1 MMIKIN
7 FLVASQIGTGLS
19 RQGSLRRSET
29 SGSNSG
35 GGSPCTTPP
44 GSTPSSSQGSP
55 ARYKLSAGPRKLAN
69 TRSSPQLML
78 NQIHEEAEDGGGH
91 IGNCLKIKKFFFLRD
106 IIYVFSNSRPG
117 GQLSSH

>member
-1 MMIKIN
+1 M
-7 FLVASQIGTGLS
+7 ASQIGTGLS

-44 GSTPSSSQGSP
+44 GSTPSSSQQGSP
-55 ARYKLSAGPRKLAN
+55 ARYKIAGKHKLAA

-78 NQIHEEAEDGGGH
+78 NQIHEETEDGGAH
-91 IGNCLKIKKFFFLRD
+91 IGNYYFFSKQICIFLCVCVLTRKKIML
-106 IIYVFSNSRPG
+106 
-117 GQLSSH
+117 

>member
-1 MMIKIN
+1 MMNNDKIH
-7 FLVASQIGTGLS
+7 FSVASQIGTGLS

-91 IGNCLKIKKFFFLRD
+91 IGNCLKIKIFFFFRE
-106 IIYVFSNSRPG
+106 IIYVF
-117 GQLSSH
+117 

>member
-1 MMIKIN
+1 M
-7 FLVASQIGTGLS
+7 ASQIGTGLS

-44 GSTPSSSQGSP
+44 GSTPSSSQQGSP
-55 ARYKLSAGPRKLAN
+55 ARYKLAGTRKLAA

-91 IGNCLKIKKFFFLRD
+91 IGILNYYFSCVLTGKKIIHKHND
-106 IIYVFSNSRPG
+106 IIVIS
-117 GQLSSH
+117 

>member
-1 MMIKIN
+1 M
-7 FLVASQIGTGLS
+7 ASQIGTGLS

-44 GSTPSSSQGSP
+44 GSTPSSSQQGSP
-55 ARYKLSAGPRKLAN
+55 ARYKLAGTRKLAA

-91 IGNCLKIKKFFFLRD
+91 IGILNYYFSCVLTGKKI
-106 IIYVFSNSRPG
+106 
-117 GQLSSH
+117 

>member
-1 MMIKIN
+1 M
-7 FLVASQIGTGLS
+7 ASQIGTGLS

-44 GSTPSSSQGSP
+44 GSTPSSGQQGSP
-55 ARYKLSAGPRKLAN
+55 ARYKLAGTRKLAA

-91 IGNCLKIKKFFFLRD
+91 IGILNYFLCFSCVLTKNKLMLHV
-106 IIYVFSNSRPG
+106 IIII
-117 GQLSSH
+117 L

>member
-1 MMIKIN
+1 METKLLDSIAK
-7 FLVASQIGTGLS
+7 FDFFSVASQIGTGLS
-19 RQGSLRRSET
+19 RQNSLRRSET

-55 ARYKLSAGPRKLAN
+55 ARYKLSGTRKLAN

-78 NQIHEEAEDGGGH
+78 NQIHEESEDGGGH
-91 IGNCLKIKKFFFLRD
+91 IGNIFFLWS
-106 IIYVFSNSRPG
+106 F
-117 GQLSSH
+117 

>member
-1 MMIKIN
+1 M
-7 FLVASQIGTGLS
+7 ASQIGTGLS

-44 GSTPSSSQGSP
+44 GSTPSSSQQGSP
-55 ARYKLSAGPRKLAN
+55 ARYKLAGTRKLAA

-91 IGNCLKIKKFFFLRD
+91 IGIIFVQKKYFSRFTIVHVGFFTFP
-106 IIYVFSNSRPG
+106 IVP
-117 GQLSSH
+117 